1 MNEFL
6 KAWREHAESAQKFN
20 RAGMTLIEIMI
31 VITLMAALM
40 TVIGYNVIGT
50 ADRGYVKMAD
60 MDLNTFKG
68 ACNQYRTFYKKYPN
82 NLDELIHTPD
92 NNPVL
97 DTDEIKA
104 DPWGNEYI
112 FEKNGN
118 KIKIYSMGPDSLENT
133 EDDIVVNF

>member
-6 KAWREHAESAQKFN
+6 KALREHKSSADRFN

-50 ADRGYVKMAD
+50 ADRGYVKMAE
-60 MDLNTFKG
+60 MDLNSFKG

-82 NLDELIHTPD
+82 SLEDLIKTPD
-92 NNPVL
+92 NNPIL
-97 DTDEIKA
+97 DAEEVQK
-104 DPWGNEYI
+104 DPWDNDYI
-112 FEKNGN
+112 FEKNGT

-133 EDDIVVNF
+133 EDDVVINF